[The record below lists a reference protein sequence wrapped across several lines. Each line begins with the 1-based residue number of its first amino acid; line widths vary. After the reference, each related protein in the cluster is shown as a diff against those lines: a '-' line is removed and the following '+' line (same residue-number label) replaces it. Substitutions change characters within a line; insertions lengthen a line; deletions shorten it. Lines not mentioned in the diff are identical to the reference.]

1 MRCTVSALALIVA
14 TAAHADDIVTR
25 ADIARA
31 TVYITSAEIS
41 RTTTVTVPA
50 GTHRVIVALPGGS
63 GEVPQVSTEADVAL
77 GVPSEVFGVPVAEGA
92 LDTAAQA
99 RARDA
104 VDTAQEAVQMAEDRI
119 ARADANIRGANLQ
132 IAYLEALA
140 RGGEDGAEMPDD
152 PNDLAIYLGAIG
164 TETARV
170 AEDLQA
176 ALVARR
182 DLTDDLDARQTDL
195 RSAEQRLAAL
205 RPFGATV
212 DGLAIEVTAASETT
226 LDLTL
231 EHFAQDIAWSPSY
244 EWHLDSETGALSLDR
259 FISLAV
265 DSGELWQNVAVT
277 FSTSNPFRQRDP
289 SDLYPQPARIHEP
302 RPEPTLRGAMDM
314 SEAMLSGGAPAMEP
328 VVVADEA
335 AAVDFLGLEVSY
347 SYSSPVSVG
356 ATGQTILPL
365 DGLTFETELTN
376 RAVPRSDMTAFLVA
390 EFDNDSGEPILPG
403 EALFFRDGGL
413 IGSDWIEMTIPVGA
427 SEELAFGPVDHLRL
441 TWQDLSLDEGDRG
454 IFVQSNTQERRVGFT
469 VENTSDSAEEVR
481 VLYAT
486 PFAEQEDLDVDVTLT
501 PQPTARDVDDLRGV
515 VAWDI
520 TLAPGETQDFRM
532 DVSFGWPEGQVLSW
546 RP

>member
-1 MRCTVSALALIVA
+1 MRFPVSALALIAA

-31 TVYITSAEIS
+31 TVYIGAAEIS
-41 RTTTVTVPA
+41 RTTTITVPA

-63 GEVPQVSTEADVAL
+63 AEAPQVSTGADVVL
-77 GVPSEVFGVPVAEGA
+77 GVPNEVFGVPVAEGA

-104 VDTAQEAVQMAEDRI
+104 VDAAREAVQTAEDRI
-119 ARADANIRGANLQ
+119 ARADARIRGATLQ

-140 RGGEDGAEMPDD
+140 RGGENGAEMPDD

-164 TETARV
+164 TESARV
-170 AEDLQA
+170 GEDLQE

-205 RPFGATV
+205 RPFGTTV
-212 DGLAIEVTAASETT
+212 NGLAIEVTAAAETT

-231 EHFAQDIAWSPSY
+231 EHFAQDVAWSPSY
-244 EWHLDSETGALSLDR
+244 EWHLDSETGELSLDR
-259 FISLAV
+259 FISLSV
-265 DSGELWQNVAVT
+265 GGGEFWQNVAVT
-277 FSTSNPFRQRDP
+277 FSTSDPFRQREP
-289 SDLYPQPARIHEP
+289 SELLPRPARIHEP
-302 RPEPTLRGAMDM
+302 RPQPTLRGAADM
-314 SEAMLSGGAPAMEP
+314 SSAALSADVVAMEP
-328 VVVADEA
+328 VGIAEETSEVS
-335 AAVDFLGLEVSY
+335 FLGLEVSY
-347 SYSSPVSVG
+347 TYNAPVVVG

-365 DGLTFETELTN
+365 DSLEFETELTN
-376 RAVPRSDMTAFLVA
+376 RAVPRDDLTAFLVA
-390 EFDNDSGEPILPG
+390 EFENDSGEPILPG

-413 IGSDWIEMTIPVGA
+413 IGNEWIRMISAGA

-454 IFVQSNTQERRVGFT
+454 IFVQTNTQERRVGFT
-469 VENTSDSAEEVR
+469 VENTSDNPEDVS

-486 PFAEQEDLDVDVTLT
+486 PFAEQEDLDVDVMLT

-520 TLAPGETQDFRM
+520 TLAPGETRDFRM
-532 DVSFGWPEGQVLSW
+532 DVSFDWPEGLVLNW